1 MSVQIVTQSI
11 RIAAEPRNIWDALI
25 DPHAG
30 EKWRNAHFTTDWRA
44 GDPIEIEAVIGTKRY
59 RDKGRVIKVQPS
71 SLLQYTY
78 WSRVSGLPDIP
89 QSYSTITMTLEVEG
103 TDTTLTVEQQVPP
116 SPVRRGKGWEIGE
129 DSGWKHVAFYW
140 RMTLPILKRI
150 VEEKCQGPDAESKA
164 DREKLAKP

>member
-1 MSVQIVTQSI
+1 MSFQTVKQSI
-11 RIAAEPRNIWDALI
+11 RIAAEPRDIWDALM
-25 DPHAG
+25 DPQAG

-59 RDKGRVIKVQPS
+59 RDKGRVIKVQPP

-78 WSRVSGLPDIP
+78 WSRVSGLPNIP
-89 QSYSTITMTLEVEG
+89 QSRSTITMTLEAEG

-116 SPVRRGKGWEIGE
+116 SPVRRGEGWEIGE

-150 VEEKCQGPDAESKA
+150 VEEKYSP
-164 DREKLAKP
+164 

>member
-1 MSVQIVTQSI
+1 MPFHIVTQSI
-11 RIAAEPRNIWDALI
+11 RIEAESCDIWDALI

-44 GDPIEIEAVIGTKRY
+44 DDPIEIEAIIGTKRY
-59 RDKGRVIKVQPS
+59 KDKGRVIKVQPH

-78 WSRVSGLPDIP
+78 WSRVSGLPDTP
-89 QSYSTITMTLEVEG
+89 RTRSTITMTLEAEG
-103 TDTTLTVEQQVPP
+103 TDTTLTVQQQVPP

-140 RMTLPILKRI
+140 RSTLPVLKQV
-150 VEEKCQGPDAESKA
+150 VEEKYRKRPERRGM
-164 DREKLAKP
+164 

>member
-11 RIAAEPRNIWDALI
+11 RIAAEPRNIWHALM

-44 GDPIEIEAVIGTKRY
+44 GDPIEIEAVIGIKRY
-59 RDKGRVIKVQPS
+59 RDKGRVIKVQPP

-89 QSYSTITMTLEVEG
+89 
-103 TDTTLTVEQQVPP
+103 
-116 SPVRRGKGWEIGE
+116 R
-129 DSGWKHVAFYW
+129 
-140 RMTLPILKRI
+140 ILFDNHH
-150 VEEKCQGPDAESKA
+150 DA
-164 DREKLAKP
+164 